1 MYLSGLAPK
10 WEKGVSPNPGG
21 RPKSG
26 LRMTDLA
33 RSYGPE
39 AIEKLVDKMRHGEDD
54 RVQVMAAKI
63 LLDRGFGAVKQIED
77 NADNR
82 TPPTSEER
90 IAMLHEIAG
99 RLGMSLMPLLKNE

>member
-1 MYLSGLAPK
+1 M
-10 WEKGVSPNPGG
+10 WEKGKSGNPGG
-21 RPKSG
+21 LPRTGP
-26 LRMTDLA
+26 RMTEMA
-33 RSYGPE
+33 RQYGPE
-39 AIEKLVDKMRHGEDD
+39 AITTLVDKMRHGEDD
-54 RVQVMAAKI
+54 RVQIMAAKI
-63 LLDRGFGAVKQIED
+63 LLDRGYGAVKQIED